1 MKKKVTEM
9 KLQLKRNF
17 YKDLNLYFLL
27 ALIIWSFYDF
37 IKYHSL
43 ADYIIN
49 GILLAIA
56 ISGLFSSLLTIRH
69 QK

>member
-1 MKKKVTEM
+1 M

-17 YKDLNLYFLL
+17 YKDLNLYFSL
-27 ALIIWSFYDF
+27 ALIIWSVADF
-37 IKYHSL
+37 IRYHSL

-56 ISGLFSSLLTIRH
+56 VAGFFSSLLTIRH
-69 QK
+69 QE